1 MDAGSQETLATDRR
15 QSRAK
20 ITKPSSVSQD
30 RQPWEEPKLDAQNHH
45 AALSYFFSQSL
56 YLQELKPDQVTKAAL
71 QKNISFDAVSKKPNS
86 TSAERAIA
94 RVVSHPLISKKIA
107 DIKASIKAFKE
118 ARQKPSAGQKP
129 QESKLGE
136 SATLEPSQLAHDEF
150 GADEENTEQPT
161 AGTLPGSRNKKEK
174 VKHDASL
181 NSSTTVNSWREPAQK
196 SVVKE
201 ELSARGGSLEC
212 VAERESRIQD
222 DVQLKTVQFGKQHEV
237 IVCKK
242 SQEKATSENDSSGT
256 EESGDEEKEYFD
268 DSTEERFY
276 NQSSGTENS
285 GDDDDDFFIG
295 KVRRT
300 KKKRMESD
308 SASHEEKQDSI
319 QSSIVNV
326 PKGAE
331 GETRADTECS
341 KQNLK
346 QMKLKSMFCGSLS
359 GSKVQKKK
367 DKKGKPQLKGKVNK
381 TAVIHT
387 NPRFSKPP
395 PPTKAQT
402 RTSKD
407 KFLQSQQ
414 PIHPS
419 WEASRKLK
427 EQQSQITAFQ
437 GKKIRFD
444 D

>member
-1 MDAGSQETLATDRR
+1 
-15 QSRAK
+15 
-20 ITKPSSVSQD
+20 
-30 RQPWEEPKLDAQNHH
+30 
-45 AALSYFFSQSL
+45 
-56 YLQELKPDQVTKAAL
+56 
-71 QKNISFDAVSKKPNS
+71 PNS

-222 DVQLKTVQFGKQHEV
+222 DVQLKTVQFGKQHE
-237 IVCKK
+237 K

-367 DKKGKPQLKGKVNK
+367 DKKGKPQLKGKQFPSLMMSILLQNFFFQK
-381 TAVIHT
+381 FKKK
-387 NPRFSKPP
+387 RK
-395 PPTKAQT
+395 
-402 RTSKD
+402 RTQKR
-407 KFLQSQQ
+407 SQQ